1 MKKPRS
7 LIYLLI
13 IIVTFLYTDFIVKKD
28 NSTDIDSIRL
38 KDIQEVNFDLD
49 SKDYIEDFNFV
60 YETLKTHYPF
70 FEINKRKNGVDWIS
84 NKKSY
89 EKYISKS
96 KNDEDFYNKMNDILS
111 DLNNAHTNL
120 VPETNGIFMYIC
132 YKTMPHNNWRYD
144 ISKVYEKDRV
154 RSRYNISNSTVSEFI
169 NNNIKNDIENLD
181 NSDYQNLTTDI
192 LIRDKLAYIKIKSML
207 GEQFIGDDR
216 EILSDFLEVIK
227 SYPYLIID
235 IRGNGG
241 GDTRYW
247 QDFLLSQIIDEEYE
261 TTVYSFMKNG
271 KLNRKII
278 KQKGVKKNV
287 NEILTNRVFNDDVS
301 SIIKDFEYYSKSK
314 IKISPSKDSIR
325 YKGNIYLLVDE
336 GVYSSSETL
345 ASFCKE
351 TKLAK
356 LVGTKTGGEG
366 IGFDPMQIDLPNT
379 GYVLRFANDLGVTE
393 SGSINE
399 MDQTT
404 PDIIVDINYT
414 YTTKDLIDQDII
426 KAVIEDA
433 NIY

>member
-1 MKKPRS
+1 MKKPSS
-7 LIYLLI
+7 LIYLFI
-13 IIVTFLYTDFIVKKD
+13 IIVTFLYTDLIVKKD
-28 NSTDIDSIRL
+28 NSTDIDKIRL
-38 KDIQEVNFDLD
+38 KDIQEVNFELD
-49 SKDYIEDFNFV
+49 SEDYIEDFNFV

-70 FEINKRKNGVDWIS
+70 FEINKRKNGVDWLS

-96 KNDEDFYNKMNDILS
+96 KNDKDFFNRMNDILS

-120 VPETNGIFMYIC
+120 VPETNGIFMYIS
-132 YKTMPHNNWRYD
+132 YKTMPQNDWRYD
-144 ISKVYEKDRV
+144 ISKIYEKDRV
-154 RSRYNISNSTVSEFI
+154 RSRYNISNSTVNEFI
-169 NNNIKNDIENLD
+169 NSNIKNDKGNLD
-181 NSDYQNLTTDI
+181 DSDYQNLTTDI
-192 LIRDKLAYIKIKSML
+192 LIKDKLAYIKINSML
-207 GEQFIGDDR
+207 GEKFIADDR
-216 EILSDFLEVIK
+216 EILSDFLCIIK

-235 IRGNGG
+235 IRGNGD

-247 QDFLLSQIIDEEYE
+247 QDFLLPRIIDKEYE
-261 TTVYSFMKNG
+261 TTVYSFFKNG
-271 KLNRKII
+271 DLNRKII

-287 NEILTNRVFNDDVS
+287 NEFLTNRVFNDDVS

-351 TKLAK
+351 TELAK
-356 LVGTKTGGEG
+356 LIGTKTGGDG

-379 GYVLRFANDLGVTE
+379 GYVLRFANDLGITE

-399 MDQTT
+399 MDQTI
-404 PDIIVDINYT
+404 PDIRVDINYT

-426 KAVIEDA
+426 KSVIEDA
-433 NIY
+433 IIY

>member
-1 MKKPRS
+1 MKKPSS
-7 LIYLLI
+7 LIYLFI
-13 IIVTFLYTDFIVKKD
+13 IIVTFLYTDLIVKKD
-28 NSTDIDSIRL
+28 NSTDIDKIRL
-38 KDIQEVNFDLD
+38 KDIQEVNFELD
-49 SKDYIEDFNFV
+49 SEDYIEDFNFV

-70 FEINKRKNGVDWIS
+70 FEINKRKNGVDWLS

-96 KNDEDFYNKMNDILS
+96 KNDKDFFNRMNDILS
-111 DLNNAHTNL
+111 DLNNVHTNL
-120 VPETNGIFMYIC
+120 VPETNGIFMYIS
-132 YKTMPHNNWRYD
+132 YKTMPQNDWRYD
-144 ISKVYEKDRV
+144 ISKIYEKDRV
-154 RSRYNISNSTVSEFI
+154 RSRYNISNSTVNEFI
-169 NNNIKNDIENLD
+169 NSNIKNDKGNLD
-181 NSDYQNLTTDI
+181 DSDYQNLTTDI
-192 LIRDKLAYIKIKSML
+192 LIKDKLAYIKINSML
-207 GEQFIGDDR
+207 GEKFIADDR
-216 EILSDFLEVIK
+216 EILSDFLCIIK

-241 GDTRYW
+241 GDTIYW
-247 QDFLLSQIIDEEYE
+247 QDFLLPRIIDKEYE
-261 TTVYSFMKNG
+261 TTVYSFFKNG
-271 KLNRKII
+271 DLNRKII

-351 TKLAK
+351 TELAK
-356 LVGTKTGGEG
+356 LIGTKTGGDG

-379 GYVLRFANDLGVTE
+379 GYVLRFANDLGITE

-399 MDQTT
+399 MDQTI
-404 PDIIVDINYT
+404 PDIRVDINYT

-426 KAVIEDA
+426 KSVIEDA
-433 NIY
+433 IIY

>member
-1 MKKPRS
+1 MKKPSS
-7 LIYLLI
+7 LIYLFI
-13 IIVTFLYTDFIVKKD
+13 IIVTFLYTDLIVKKD
-28 NSTDIDSIRL
+28 NSTDIDKIRL
-38 KDIQEVNFDLD
+38 KDIQEVNFELD
-49 SKDYIEDFNFV
+49 SEDYIEDFNFV

-70 FEINKRKNGVDWIS
+70 FEINKRKNGVDWLS

-96 KNDEDFYNKMNDILS
+96 KNDKDFFNRMNDILS

-120 VPETNGIFMYIC
+120 VPETNGIFMYIS
-132 YKTMPHNNWRYD
+132 YKTMPQNDWRYD
-144 ISKVYEKDRV
+144 ISKIYEKDRV
-154 RSRYNISNSTVSEFI
+154 RSRYNISNSTVNEFI
-169 NNNIKNDIENLD
+169 NSNIKNDKGNLD
-181 NSDYQNLTTDI
+181 DSDYQNLTTDI
-192 LIRDKLAYIKIKSML
+192 LIKDKLAYIKINSML
-207 GEQFIGDDR
+207 GEKFIADDR
-216 EILSDFLEVIK
+216 EILSDFLCIIK

-247 QDFLLSQIIDEEYE
+247 QDFLLPRIIDKEYE
-261 TTVYSFMKNG
+261 TTVYSFFKNG
-271 KLNRKII
+271 DLNRKII

-287 NEILTNRVFNDDVS
+287 NEFLTNRVFNDDVS

-351 TKLAK
+351 TELAK
-356 LVGTKTGGEG
+356 LIGTKTGGDG

-379 GYVLRFANDLGVTE
+379 GYVLRFANDLGITE

-399 MDQTT
+399 MDQTI
-404 PDIIVDINYT
+404 PDIRVDINYT

-426 KAVIEDA
+426 KSVIEDA
-433 NIY
+433 IIY

>member
-28 NSTDIDSIRL
+28 NSTDIDSLRL
-38 KDIQEVNFDLD
+38 KNIQEVDFDLG

-96 KNDEDFYNKMNDILS
+96 KNDKDFFNRMNDILS

-120 VPETNGIFMYIC
+120 VPETNGIFMYIS
-132 YKTMPHNNWRYD
+132 YKTMPQNNWRYD
-144 ISKVYEKDRV
+144 ISKIYEKDRV
-154 RSRYNISNSTVSEFI
+154 RSRYNISNSTVNEFI
-169 NNNIKNDIENLD
+169 NCYINNDNGNLD

-192 LIRDKLAYIKIKSML
+192 LIRDKLAYIKINSML
-207 GEQFIGDDR
+207 GEKIIRDDR
-216 EILSDFLEVIK
+216 EILSDFLGIVK
-227 SYPYLIID
+227 SYSYLIID

-247 QDFLLSQIIDEEYE
+247 QDFLLPQIIDEEYE

>member
-1 MKKPRS
+1 MKKPSS
-7 LIYLLI
+7 LIYLFI
-13 IIVTFLYTDFIVKKD
+13 IIVTFLYTDLIVKKD
-28 NSTDIDSIRL
+28 NSTDIDKIRL
-38 KDIQEVNFDLD
+38 KDIQEVNFELD
-49 SKDYIEDFNFV
+49 SEDYIEDFNFV

-70 FEINKRKNGVDWIS
+70 FEINKRKNGVDWLS

-96 KNDEDFYNKMNDILS
+96 KNDKDFFNRMNDILS

-120 VPETNGIFMYIC
+120 VPETNGIFMYIS
-132 YKTMPHNNWRYD
+132 YKTMPQNDWRYD
-144 ISKVYEKDRV
+144 ISKIYEKDRV
-154 RSRYNISNSTVSEFI
+154 RSRYNISNSTVNEFI
-169 NNNIKNDIENLD
+169 NSNIKNDKGNLD
-181 NSDYQNLTTDI
+181 DSDYQNLTTDI
-192 LIRDKLAYIKIKSML
+192 LIKDKLAYIKINSML
-207 GEQFIGDDR
+207 GEKFIADDR
-216 EILSDFLEVIK
+216 EILSDFLCIIK

-247 QDFLLSQIIDEEYE
+247 QDFLLPRIIDKEYE
-261 TTVYSFMKNG
+261 TTVYSFFKNG
-271 KLNRKII
+271 DLNRKII

-287 NEILTNRVFNDDVS
+287 NEFLTNRVFNDDVS

-351 TKLAK
+351 TELAK
-356 LVGTKTGGEG
+356 LIGTKTGGDG

-379 GYVLRFANDLGVTE
+379 GYVLRFANDLGITE

-399 MDQTT
+399 MDQTI
-404 PDIIVDINYT
+404 PDIRVDINYT

-426 KAVIEDA
+426 KSVIEHA
-433 NIY
+433 IIY

>member
-1 MKKPRS
+1 MKKIG
-7 LIYLLI
+7 LEVDI
-13 IIVTFLYTDFIVKKD
+13 I
-28 NSTDIDSIRL
+28 
-38 KDIQEVNFDLD
+38 
-49 SKDYIEDFNFV
+49 
-60 YETLKTHYPF
+60 
-70 FEINKRKNGVDWIS
+70 
-84 NKKSY
+84 
-89 EKYISKS
+89 
-96 KNDEDFYNKMNDILS
+96 
-111 DLNNAHTNL
+111 
-120 VPETNGIFMYIC
+120 
-132 YKTMPHNNWRYD
+132 
-144 ISKVYEKDRV
+144 
-154 RSRYNISNSTVSEFI
+154 YNICNSTVNEFI
-169 NNNIKNDIENLD
+169 NNNFKNDKENLD
-181 NSDYQNLTTDI
+181 NSDYKNLTTDI
-192 LIRDKLAYIKIKSML
+192 LIKDKLAYIKINSML
-207 GEQFIGDDR
+207 GEKFIGDDR
-216 EILSDFLEVIK
+216 EILSDFLGIIK

-235 IRGNGG
+235 IWGNGG

-247 QDFLLSQIIDEEYE
+247 QDFLLPQIIDEEYE
-261 TTVYSFMKNG
+261 TTVYSFFKNG
-271 KLNRKII
+271 DLNRKII

-351 TKLAK
+351 TELAK
-356 LVGTKTGGEG
+356 LVGTKTGGDG

-379 GYVLRFANDLGVTE
+379 VYVLRFANDLGVTE

-399 MDQTT
+399 MDQIT
-404 PDIIVDINYT
+404 PDIRVDINYT

>member
-1 MKKPRS
+1 MKKPSS
-7 LIYLLI
+7 LIYLFI
-13 IIVTFLYTDFIVKKD
+13 IIVTFLYTDLIVKKD
-28 NSTDIDSIRL
+28 NSTDIDKIRL
-38 KDIQEVNFDLD
+38 KDIQEVNFELD
-49 SKDYIEDFNFV
+49 SEDYIEDFNFV

-70 FEINKRKNGVDWIS
+70 FEINKRKNGVDWLS

-96 KNDEDFYNKMNDILS
+96 KNDKDFFNRMNDILS

-120 VPETNGIFMYIC
+120 VPETNGIFMYIS
-132 YKTMPHNNWRYD
+132 YKTMPQNDWRYD
-144 ISKVYEKDRV
+144 ISKIYEKDRV
-154 RSRYNISNSTVSEFI
+154 RSRYNISNSTVNEFI
-169 NNNIKNDIENLD
+169 NSNIKNDKGNLD
-181 NSDYQNLTTDI
+181 DSDYQNLTTDI
-192 LIRDKLAYIKIKSML
+192 LIKDKLAYIKINSML
-207 GEQFIGDDR
+207 GEKFIADDR
-216 EILSDFLEVIK
+216 EILSDFLCIIK

-247 QDFLLSQIIDEEYE
+247 QDFLLPRIIDKEYE
-261 TTVYSFMKNG
+261 TTVYSFFKNG
-271 KLNRKII
+271 DLNRKII

-287 NEILTNRVFNDDVS
+287 NEFLTNRVFNDDVS

-351 TKLAK
+351 TELAK
-356 LVGTKTGGEG
+356 LIGTKTGGDG

-379 GYVLRFANDLGVTE
+379 GYVLRFANDLGITE

-404 PDIIVDINYT
+404 PDIIVDSNYT
-414 YTTKDLIDQDII
+414 YTTKNLIDQDIV
-426 KAVIEDA
+426 KAIIEDA
-433 NIY
+433 NIR

>member
-28 NSTDIDSIRL
+28 NSTDIDSLRL
-38 KDIQEVNFDLD
+38 KNIQEVDFDLG

-247 QDFLLSQIIDEEYE
+247 QDFLLPQIIDEEYE

-278 KQKGVKKNV
+278 KQKGVKKNA
-287 NEILTNRVFNDDVS
+287 NEFLTNRVFNDDVS

-379 GYVLRFANDLGVTE
+379 GYVLRFANDLGITE

-399 MDQTT
+399 MEQTT
-404 PDIIVDINYT
+404 PDIRVDINYT

>member
-1 MKKPRS
+1 MKKPSS
-7 LIYLLI
+7 LIYLFI
-13 IIVTFLYTDFIVKKD
+13 IIVTFLYTDLTVKKD
-28 NSTDIDSIRL
+28 NSTDIDKIRL
-38 KDIQEVNFDLD
+38 KDIQEVNFELD
-49 SKDYIEDFNFV
+49 SEDYIEDFNFV

-70 FEINKRKNGVDWIS
+70 FEINKRKNGVDWLS

-96 KNDEDFYNKMNDILS
+96 KNDKDFFNRMNDILS

-120 VPETNGIFMYIC
+120 VPETNGIFTYIV

-144 ISKVYEKDRV
+144 ISKIYEKDRV
-154 RSRYNISNSTVSEFI
+154 RSRYSINSSTVNEFI
-169 NNNIKNDIENLD
+169 NNNIKNDKENLD

-192 LIRDKLAYIKIKSML
+192 LIKDKLAYIKINSML
-207 GEQFIGDDR
+207 GEKFIGDDR
-216 EILSDFLEVIK
+216 EILSDFLCIIK

-241 GDTRYW
+241 GDNRYW
-247 QDFLLSQIIDEEYE
+247 QDFLLPRIIDKEYE
-261 TTVYSFMKNG
+261 TTVYSFFKNG
-271 KLNRKII
+271 DLNRKII

-287 NEILTNRVFNDDVS
+287 NEFLTNRVFNDDVS

-351 TKLAK
+351 TELAK
-356 LVGTKTGGEG
+356 LIGTKTGGDG

-379 GYVLRFANDLGVTE
+379 GYVLRFANDLGITE

-399 MDQTT
+399 MDQTI
-404 PDIIVDINYT
+404 PDIRVDINYT

-426 KAVIEDA
+426 KSVIEDA
-433 NIY
+433 IIY

>member
-1 MKKPRS
+1 MKKPSS
-7 LIYLLI
+7 LIYLFI
-13 IIVTFLYTDFIVKKD
+13 IIVTFLYTDLIVKKD
-28 NSTDIDSIRL
+28 NSTDIDKIRL
-38 KDIQEVNFDLD
+38 KDIQEVNFELD
-49 SKDYIEDFNFV
+49 SEDYIEDFNFV

-70 FEINKRKNGVDWIS
+70 FEINKRKNGVDWLS

-96 KNDEDFYNKMNDILS
+96 KNDKDFFNRMNDILS

-120 VPETNGIFMYIC
+120 VPETNGIFMYIS
-132 YKTMPHNNWRYD
+132 YKTMPQNDWRYD
-144 ISKVYEKDRV
+144 ISKIYEKDRV
-154 RSRYNISNSTVSEFI
+154 RSRYNISNSTVNEFI
-169 NNNIKNDIENLD
+169 NSNIKNDKGNLD
-181 NSDYQNLTTDI
+181 DSDYQNLTTDI
-192 LIRDKLAYIKIKSML
+192 LIKDKLAYIKINSML
-207 GEQFIGDDR
+207 GEKFIVDDR
-216 EILSDFLEVIK
+216 EILSDFLCIIK

-247 QDFLLSQIIDEEYE
+247 QDFLLPRIIDKEYE
-261 TTVYSFMKNG
+261 TTVYSFFKNG
-271 KLNRKII
+271 DLNRKII

-287 NEILTNRVFNDDVS
+287 NEFLTNRVFNDDVS

-351 TKLAK
+351 TELAK
-356 LVGTKTGGEG
+356 LIGTKTGGDG

-379 GYVLRFANDLGVTE
+379 GYVLRFANDLGITE

-399 MDQTT
+399 MDQTI
-404 PDIIVDINYT
+404 PDIRVDINYT

-426 KAVIEDA
+426 KSVIEDA
-433 NIY
+433 IIY

>member
-7 LIYLLI
+7 LIYLFI
-13 IIVTFLYTDFIVKKD
+13 IIVTFLYTDFIVTKD
-28 NSTDIDSIRL
+28 NSTDIDKIRL
-38 KDIQEVNFDLD
+38 KDIQEVNFELD
-49 SKDYIEDFNFV
+49 REDYIEDFNFV

-70 FEINKRKNGVDWIS
+70 FEINKRKNGVDWLS

-89 EKYISKS
+89 EEYISKS
-96 KNDEDFYNKMNDILS
+96 KNDEDFFNKMNDILS
-111 DLNNAHTNL
+111 DLNNVHTNL
-120 VPETNGIFMYIC
+120 VPEKNGIFTYII

-144 ISKVYEKDRV
+144 ISKIYEKDRV
-154 RSRYNISNSTVSEFI
+154 RSRYSINSSTVNEFI
-169 NNNIKNDIENLD
+169 NNNIKNDKENLD

-192 LIRDKLAYIKIKSML
+192 LIKDKLAYIKINSML
-207 GEQFIGDDR
+207 GEKFIGDDR
-216 EILSDFLEVIK
+216 DILSDFLCIIK

-247 QDFLLSQIIDEEYE
+247 QDFLLPRIIDKEYE
-261 TTVYSFMKNG
+261 TTVYSFFKNG
-271 KLNRKII
+271 DLNRKII

-287 NEILTNRVFNDDVS
+287 NEFLTNRVFNDDVS
-301 SIIKDFEYYSKSK
+301 SIIKDFEYYGKSK
-314 IKISPSKDSIR
+314 IKINPSKDSIK

-351 TKLAK
+351 TELAK
-356 LVGTKTGGEG
+356 LVGTKTGGDG

-379 GYVLRFANDLGVTE
+379 GYVLRFANDLGITE

-404 PDIIVDINYT
+404 PDIIVDSNYT
-414 YTTKDLIDQDII
+414 YTTKNLIEQDIV
-426 KAVIEDA
+426 KAIIEDA
-433 NIY
+433 NIR

>member
-70 FEINKRKNGVDWIS
+70 FEINKRKNGVDWLS

-96 KNDEDFYNKMNDILS
+96 KNDKDFFNRMNDILS

-120 VPETNGIFMYIC
+120 VPETNGIFMYIS
-132 YKTMPHNNWRYD
+132 YKTMPQNNWRYD
-144 ISKVYEKDRV
+144 ISKIYEKDRV
-154 RSRYNISNSTVSEFI
+154 RSRYNISNSTVNEFI
-169 NNNIKNDIENLD
+169 NCYINNDNGNLD

-247 QDFLLSQIIDEEYE
+247 QDFLLPQIIDEEYE

-278 KQKGVKKNV
+278 KQKGVKKNA
-287 NEILTNRVFNDDVS
+287 NEFLTNRVFNDDVS

-379 GYVLRFANDLGVTE
+379 GYVLRFANDLGITE

-399 MDQTT
+399 MEQTT
-404 PDIIVDINYT
+404 PDIRVDINYT

>member
-1 MKKPRS
+1 MKKPSS
-7 LIYLLI
+7 LIYLFI
-13 IIVTFLYTDFIVKKD
+13 IIVTFLYTDLIVKKD
-28 NSTDIDSIRL
+28 NSTDIDKIRL
-38 KDIQEVNFDLD
+38 KDIQEVNFELD
-49 SKDYIEDFNFV
+49 SEDYIEDFNFV

-70 FEINKRKNGVDWIS
+70 FEINKRKNGVDWLS

-96 KNDEDFYNKMNDILS
+96 KNDKDFFNRMNDILS

-120 VPETNGIFMYIC
+120 VPETNGIFMYIS
-132 YKTMPHNNWRYD
+132 YKTMPQNDWRYD
-144 ISKVYEKDRV
+144 ISKIYEKDRV
-154 RSRYNISNSTVSEFI
+154 RSRYNISNSTVNEFI
-169 NNNIKNDIENLD
+169 NSNIKNDKGNLD
-181 NSDYQNLTTDI
+181 DSDYQNLTTDI
-192 LIRDKLAYIKIKSML
+192 LIKDKLAYIKINSML
-207 GEQFIGDDR
+207 GEKFIADDR
-216 EILSDFLEVIK
+216 EILSDFLCIIK

-241 GDTRYW
+241 GDTIYW
-247 QDFLLSQIIDEEYE
+247 QDFLLPRIIDKEYE
-261 TTVYSFMKNG
+261 TTVYSFFKNG
-271 KLNRKII
+271 DLNRKII

-287 NEILTNRVFNDDVS
+287 NEFLTNRVFNDDVS

-351 TKLAK
+351 TELAK
-356 LVGTKTGGEG
+356 LIGTKTGGDG

-379 GYVLRFANDLGVTE
+379 GYVLRFANDLGITE

-399 MDQTT
+399 MDQTI
-404 PDIIVDINYT
+404 PDIRVDINYT

-426 KAVIEDA
+426 KSVIEDA
-433 NIY
+433 IIY

>member
-1 MKKPRS
+1 MKKLKP

-28 NSTDIDSIRL
+28 NTTDIDSIRL

-70 FEINKRKNGVDWIS
+70 FEINKRKNGVDWLS

-96 KNDEDFYNKMNDILS
+96 KNDEDFFNRMNDILS

-120 VPETNGIFMYIC
+120 VPETNGIFTYII

-192 LIRDKLAYIKIKSML
+192 LIKDNLAYIKINSML
-207 GEQFIGDDR
+207 GKKFIRDDR
-216 EILSDFLEVIK
+216 EILSDFLGIIK

-247 QDFLLSQIIDEEYE
+247 QDFLLPQIIDEEYE

-287 NEILTNRVFNDDVS
+287 NEFLTNRVFNDDVS

-314 IKISPSKDSIR
+314 IKISPSNDSIR

-379 GYVLRFANDLGVTE
+379 GYVLRFANDLGITE

-399 MDQTT
+399 MEQTT
-404 PDIIVDINYT
+404 PDIRVDINYT

>member
-28 NSTDIDSIRL
+28 NSTDIDSLRL
-38 KDIQEVNFDLD
+38 KNIQEVDFDLG

-154 RSRYNISNSTVSEFI
+154 RSRYNISNSTVNEFI
-169 NNNIKNDIENLD
+169 NCYINNDNGNLD

-192 LIRDKLAYIKIKSML
+192 LIRDKLAYIKINSML
-207 GEQFIGDDR
+207 GEKIIRDDR
-216 EILSDFLEVIK
+216 EILSDFLGIVK
-227 SYPYLIID
+227 SYSYLIID

-287 NEILTNRVFNDDVS
+287 NEFLTNRVFNDDVS

-379 GYVLRFANDLGVTE
+379 GYVLRFANDLGITE

-399 MDQTT
+399 MEQTT
-404 PDIIVDINYT
+404 PDIRVDINYT